1 MLIIFIRQLH
11 PCWLWENLLDFLKGL
26 FYTITD
32 LNLQICQGALSMAK
46 DCLEMLI
53 DYSLNETGRQA
64 ILECAANE
72 EERSQLTAT
81 YEVRVNVAGNPCLLI
96 RDGRNS
102 WPPSANM
109 SSISC

>member
-1 MLIIFIRQLH
+1 MCFVNKLKIRYAKWGGCAMLIIFIRQLH

-46 DCLEMLI
+46 NCLEMLI

-64 ILECAANE
+64 VLESITGE
-72 EERSQLTAT
+72 EERAQINTT
-81 YEVRVNVAGNPCLLI
+81 YEVY
-96 RDGRNS
+96 
-102 WPPSANM
+102 
-109 SSISC
+109 